1 MYFLALLVSGN
12 VIADDFFKDQPRS
25 ALTIEQLQTLAPQE
39 SPLSMDVFTLH
50 GVKKELKQ
58 ALQGRFQLSAIDG
71 QSNLKLTEKSD
82 VYLFEQRTRTSDF
95 TDQRRT
101 LPELNIEFIQAQNSI
116 VPVKRNL
123 QLTTHPHWDYI
134 VGVGNIWQE
143 SNDNNYARI
152 ALPFALVEKN
162 QNCVHN
168 GVLSFLINEKRQTT
182 HFYYQI
188 SSETCL
194 YYKVDMWGKGKTAY
208 QDIKIENNEEVINAF
223 LQEQQH
229 QLVEQPINSLVKKSA
244 KIKWDQLSLNKH
256 IKASDMTSY
265 GVIYNDEHYASR
277 CQTRFGDY
285 PFCSQL
291 VLPSYSTAKS
301 IFAGI
306 SMLYLAKIYPEIFD
320 EKISDWVKEC
330 QGENWRDVTFSHL
343 LNMSTGNYQSLAH
356 SSDEGAEHSQ
366 IFFKAATNQEKIHYS
381 CYQFSKQSRAGKEF
395 VYHSSDTYLLG
406 VALDAY
412 LKEKMM
418 AENRFKVGS
427 LFDFIFKQKIW
438 PALHLSSVAYST
450 RQTNDKFKQP
460 FTGYGLF
467 FTRDDIAK
475 LTKFLMNE
483 YNKSSALL
491 DSAQLYE
498 TLSRNVSAKDM
509 TSQYP
514 FIHYINGFWK
524 QNVTTL
530 LQCEKETWLPY
541 MLGYGGITIV
551 LAADNLQ
558 YYYFSDSNHYIWRDA
573 IKTLHNLTSLCRQ

>member
-1 MYFLALLVSGN
+1 LVLLVSCS
-12 VIADDFFKDQPRS
+12 VIADDTSKSKPRS
-25 ALTIEQLQTLAPQE
+25 VLTVKQLQTLGAIK
-39 SPLSMDVFTLH
+39 SPLPMDVFTLH
-50 GVKKELKQ
+50 GDKKELKH
-58 ALQGRFQLSAIDG
+58 ALQGRFKLSAVNG
-71 QSNLKLTEKSD
+71 QSNLKLTDESD
-82 VYLFEQRTRTSDF
+82 VYLFEKRTRTNDF
-95 TDQRRT
+95 TDQRET
-101 LPELNIEFIQAQNSI
+101 LPELNIEFIQVKNKI
-116 VPVKRNL
+116 IPVKRNL

-134 VGVGNIWQE
+134 VGVGNIWRE
-143 SNDNNYARI
+143 FNDNNYSRI
-152 ALPFALVEKN
+152 SLPFALVEKN

-208 QDIKIENNEEVINAF
+208 QEIKIINSEEVISTF
-223 LQEQQH
+223 LHEQKH
-229 QLVEQPINSLVKKSA
+229 QLVEQPINTLIKKSA
-244 KIKWDQLSLNKH
+244 KIKLDQLSLNNN
-256 IKASDMTSY
+256 IKVSDMSSY
-265 GVIYNDEHYASR
+265 GVIYNDEHYTSR

-306 SMLYLAKIYPEIFD
+306 SMLYLAKKYPNIFD
-320 EKISDWVKEC
+320 EKISDWIKEC

-356 SSDEGAEHSQ
+356 SRDEGAEHSQ
-366 IFFKAATNQEKIHYS
+366 IFFKAETHQEKIHYS
-381 CYQFSKQSRAGKEF
+381 CHQFSKQSRAGKNF

-406 VALDAY
+406 SALDAF

-418 AENRFKVGS
+418 AENKFKVGS
-427 LFDFIFKQKIW
+427 LFDLIFKEKIW
-438 PALHLSSVAYST
+438 PALNLSSVAYST
-450 RQTNDKFKQP
+450 RQTSDQLKQP

-475 LTKFLMNE
+475 LTTFLMNE
-483 YNKSSALL
+483 YKKSSTLL
-491 DSAQLYE
+491 ASAKLYD
-498 TLSRNVSAKDM
+498 TLSRNTSTQDM
-509 TSQYP
+509 KSQYS

-551 LAADNLQ
+551 LATDNLQ
-558 YYYFSDSNHYIWRDA
+558 YYYFSDSDHYIWRDA